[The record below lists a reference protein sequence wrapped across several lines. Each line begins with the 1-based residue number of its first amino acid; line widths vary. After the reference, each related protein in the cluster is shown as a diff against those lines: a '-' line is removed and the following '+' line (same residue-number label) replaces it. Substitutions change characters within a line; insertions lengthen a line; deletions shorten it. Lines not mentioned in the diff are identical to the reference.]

1 MTRNSLGAAVHP
13 VIYSLLLT
21 TAILPASALAQTAN
35 DEGPDQEIVV
45 TAFQREYRIDDSST
59 AIGIAASILN
69 TPLSV
74 TVIPSDLLADQQ
86 INNVEDALRN
96 VAAVTRFKQGNG
108 GEEKFSIRG
117 FDASR
122 NLFIDGARLNNAFNA
137 TNISSTETAN
147 IERYEVLKGPSAI
160 LFGQGLPGGIINYVT
175 KKPRFDDL
183 GGSVELIGGSYDY
196 YRGELD
202 LNAPLTDWAAVRGVA
217 SYQDSDGF
225 RDFDFRRRLLLY
237 PAAGFRIGDHTRIN
251 LAYSYIRDK
260 YTQDRGQVLQ
270 RQADG
275 RFAYPDVLRPNMFL
289 GIPGFND
296 RTNST
301 YQRVSL
307 NVEHRFSDAWR
318 IELIGAGTHVSK
330 DLFDGSGG
338 RVRADGKIEI
348 FAGVQ
353 GGEASTRY
361 LRLNNEVTFG
371 SPDRIEHRV
380 LVSASLD
387 TANNNPFFADTRG
400 DRVVVF
406 DPATRTY
413 TGLDQD
419 FSINPDSI
427 DGSFRARTQEV
438 RLSAQDLITINDR
451 FIILAGVGYSRF
463 KDRITGDT
471 ESSTD
476 PRIGL
481 IFKPT
486 PSTSIYASY
495 ATGYNPNFSAFDVN
509 GDILPGEQLRQ
520 WEFGAKAEFSSNLL
534 LTAAVFDIEQ
544 GGQAVT
550 DPASLDLPPAE
561 QYSIALGETRTRGF
575 DAQLIGKLGE
585 NLRLIAGYAYL
596 DAELIEDGPDFD
608 NDGNRLGGIPKHSGS
623 LFAVYEFGGALDGL
637 AVGGGV
643 FAQSRVPIGFENVS
657 FYDAWAQLD
666 ATVNYKFDKWKL
678 QLNVKNL
685 TDEDYLLT
693 QALAFEGLAAR
704 RVGVATP
711 RTFLLSLARA
721 F

>member
-1 MTRNSLGAAVHP
+1 MSRLQFWLFLTAASVAMPAHAQ
-13 VIYSLLLT
+13 ST
-21 TAILPASALAQTAN
+21 ENASATEDA
-35 DEGPDQEIVV
+35 DQDIVV
-45 TAFQREYRIDDSST
+45 TAFQRDYRIDESNT
-59 AIGIAASILN
+59 AIGIDASILD

-74 TVIPSDLLADQQ
+74 TVIPSDLLEDQQ

-117 FDASR
+117 FDASQ
-122 NLFIDGARLNNAFNA
+122 NLFIDGARLNNGFNA

-183 GGSVELIGGSYDY
+183 GGSAELIGGSYDY
-196 YRGELD
+196 YRGEAD
-202 LNAPLTDWAAVRGVA
+202 LNIPITDWAAVRGVA
-217 SYQDSDGF
+217 SYQDSEGF

-237 PAAGFRIGDHTRIN
+237 PALGFRIADRTKIN

-270 RQADG
+270 RQPDG
-275 RFAYPDVLRPNMFL
+275 TFAYPDVLEPDMFL

-307 NVEHRFSDAWR
+307 NVEHRLSDRWR
-318 IELIGAGTHVSK
+318 IELIGAGTHVEK
-330 DLFDGSGG
+330 DLFDGSGR

-348 FAGVQ
+348 TAGVQ

-361 LRLNNEVTFG
+361 LRFNNEVRFG
-371 SPDRIEHRV
+371 SPDRIENRI

-387 TANNNPFFADTRG
+387 IANNDPFFADLRG
-400 DRVVVF
+400 PGLVVF
-406 DPATRTY
+406 DPATRSY
-413 TGLDQD
+413 SDLDQD
-419 FSINPDSI
+419 FSVDPASI
-427 DGSFRARTQEV
+427 DRSFKARTRDV
-438 RLSAQDLITINDR
+438 RLSAQDLITIDDR

-463 KDRITGDT
+463 KDRLTGDV

-476 PRIGL
+476 PRIGA

-486 PSTSIYASY
+486 PSTSLYASY
-495 ATGYNPNFSAFDVN
+495 ATGYNPNFGAFDVD
-509 GDILPGEQLRQ
+509 GDTLPGESLRQ
-520 WEFGAKAEFSSNLL
+520 WEAGAKAELGKNLL
-534 LTAAVFDIEQ
+534 VTAAVFDIEQ
-544 GGQAVT
+544 NGQAVT

-561 QYSIALGETRTRGF
+561 QYSIALGKTRTRGF
-575 DAQLIGKLGE
+575 DAQVIGKIGE
-585 NLRLIAGYAYL
+585 RLRLIAGYAYL
-596 DAELIEDGPDFD
+596 DAKLVDDGPDLD
-608 NDGNRLGGIPKHSGS
+608 NDGNRLGGIPRHSGS
-623 LFAVYEFGGALDGL
+623 LFAVYEFEGALDGL

-643 FAQSRVPIGFENVS
+643 FAQSGVPIGFENVS

-666 ATVNYKFDKWKL
+666 ATINYKFDKWKL

-693 QALAFEGLAAR
+693 QALAFEGLAAQ

-711 RTFLLSLARA
+711 RTFLVSLARA